1 MPLSP
6 ILLFTYNRP
15 EHTKQTIDAL
25 LQNKLSRESEL
36 FIFSD
41 GYRDEADKEAVLEVR
56 KLIHAIDGFKKIYIQ
71 ENRENAGLAKSII
84 DGVTRIVEEYGKVI
98 VLEDDLVTAPYFL
111 SFMNEALER
120 FEKEEQIG
128 HIHGYC
134 YPLPK
139 LPDAFLIKWTGSW
152 GWGTW
157 KRAWQ
162 HFNPNG
168 EELLQEIQRRGLSKT
183 FDFNGNYPY
192 TRMLK
197 RQVKGQNDS
206 WAIRWNA
213 SLFLNGML
221 SLNAGK
227 SLVINTGFDGS
238 GTHSGNQDIY
248 TTSLHRQPL
257 PIHITA
263 IEENCDA
270 RKQVEQYHKKTYSL
284 WAKVVRRISQTCERI
299 SNISRK

>member
-1 MPLSP
+1 MSLSP
-6 ILLFTYNRP
+6 VLLFTYNRP
-15 EHTKQTIDAL
+15 AHTRQTIDAL
-25 LQNKLSRESEL
+25 LQNKGCQDSEL
-36 FIFSD
+36 YVFSD
-41 GYRDEADKEAVLEVR
+41 GYRDNSDKEGVLEVR
-56 KLIHAIDGFKKIYIQ
+56 KFIHTIDGFKKIHIQ
-71 ENRENAGLAKSII
+71 ENQENAGLAKSII
-84 DGVTRIVEEYGKVI
+84 DGVTQIIEEHGKVI

-120 FEKEEQIG
+120 FEKEERIG

-134 YPLPK
+134 YPLPN

-162 HFNPNG
+162 QFNPNG
-168 EELLQEIQRRGLSKT
+168 EELLLEINRRGLSKT

-192 TRMLK
+192 TRMLQK
-197 RQVKGQNDS
+197 QVRGTNNS

-213 SLFLNGML
+213 SLFLKGML
-221 SLNAGK
+221 SVNAGK

-248 TTSLHRQPL
+248 ITSLYQQPL
-257 PIHITA
+257 SIHISA
-263 IEENCDA
+263 IKENHEA
-270 RKQVEQYHKKTYSL
+270 RREIEQYHKKTYSF
-284 WAKVVRRISQTCERI
+284 WARALRRIR
-299 SNISRK
+299 RVFH